1 MFRMERTEIIK
12 KFLTKGMQITGSALD
27 FFANNPEKAGT
38 FLSKQPNCPSTITL
52 EIINE
57 ALKAPK
63 TGVVQNIKPYKERE
77 KASVSDIVDFFNKRY
92 EFLGNLLS
100 KRLDLINLISIN
112 RVSDKIKKFSI
123 IGMVKEKNTGNKTA
137 VLEDKTGEIE
147 VALSEALL
155 NQLVE
160 DETVG
165 VVCTKDGIIY
175 GEKLVFPDIPLQ
187 REINKANEEKYIFL
201 ISDIHMDSEQF
212 RQESYEKLIDWLEKQ
227 QNKLTIFVVGD
238 ISSKKEDIAK
248 FLSDLPS
255 AHEIHIIKGDIDGDI
270 DRDTLPNPAFVQIEN
285 VKLFLFH
292 DKSFNDYMS
301 FWDAPEQ
308 TLINLIKK
316 RHLNP
321 TFSINSKIYDND
333 PYLLDTIPDIIVA
346 AHSHIPSVTN
356 YKGITTVTTGSFVSQ
371 PIFWLMNLRTR
382 ETFKIDFS

>member
-1 MFRMERTEIIK
+1 MFRMEKSEIIK
-12 KFLTKGMQITGSALD
+12 KFLTKGIQITGSALD
-27 FFANNPEKAGT
+27 FFASNPEKIDT
-38 FLSKQPNCPSTITL
+38 FLSEQLHYPSTITL
-52 EIINE
+52 EFINE
-57 ALKAPK
+57 ALKTSQTSAA
-63 TGVVQNIKPYKERE
+63 QSIKPYKERE
-77 KASVSDIVDFFNKRY
+77 KVSVNDIVDFFNKRY

-112 RVSDKIKKFSI
+112 RVSEKVKIFSI
-123 IGMVKEKNTGNKTA
+123 IGMVKEKNTSNKTA
-137 VLEDKTGEIE
+137 VVEDSTGEIE
-147 VALSEALL
+147 LALSETLL

-160 DETVG
+160 DEIVG
-165 VVCTKDGIIY
+165 VVCRKDGIIY

-187 REINKANEEKYIFL
+187 REINKTNEEKYIFL

-212 RQESYEKLIDWLEKQ
+212 RRESYEKLLDWLEKQ
-227 QNKLTIFVVGD
+227 QSKLTIFVVGD
-238 ISSKKEDIAK
+238 ISSKKEDIVK

-255 AHEIHIIKGDIDGDI
+255 THEIHVIKGDIDGDI

-292 DKSFNDYMS
+292 DKSLNEYMS
-301 FWDAPEQ
+301 LWGTPEQ

-321 TFSINSKIYDND
+321 TFSLNSKIYDND
-333 PYLLDTIPDIIVA
+333 PYLLDAIPDIVVA

-356 YKGITTVTTGSFVSQ
+356 YKGTTAVSIGSFVSQ
-371 PIFWLMNLRTR
+371 PIFWLMDLRTR

>member
-12 KFLTKGMQITGSALD
+12 KFLTKGVQIAGSALD
-27 FFANNPEKAGT
+27 FFASNPEKADT
-38 FLSKQPNCPSTITL
+38 FLSKQLDCPSTITL
-52 EIINE
+52 EFINE
-57 ALKAPK
+57 VLKTPQTSVA
-63 TGVVQNIKPYKERE
+63 QNIKPYKERE
-77 KASVSDIVDFFNKRY
+77 RASVSDIVDFFNKRY
-92 EFLGNLLS
+92 DFFGNVLS

-112 RVSDKIKKFSI
+112 KVSDKIKKFSI
-123 IGMVKEKNTGNKTA
+123 IGMVKEKNTINKT
-137 VLEDKTGEIE
+137 VVVEDKTGEIE
-147 VALSEALL
+147 LALSEAML

-165 VVCTKDGIIY
+165 IVCRKDDIMC
-175 GEKLVFPDIPLQ
+175 GEKLIFPDIPLQ
-187 REINKANEEKYIFL
+187 REINKTKEEKYIFL

-212 RQESYEKLIDWLEKQ
+212 KQKSYEKLIDWLEKQ
-227 QNKLTIFVVGD
+227 QNKLNIFVVGD

-248 FLSDLPS
+248 FLSDLPNT
-255 AHEIHIIKGDIDGDI
+255 HEIHIIKGDIDGDI

-292 DKSFNDYMS
+292 DKSLNEYMS
-301 FWDAPEQ
+301 LWGAPEQ

-316 RHLNP
+316 RHLAP
-321 TFSINSKIYDND
+321 AFSLDSKIYDND

-346 AHSHIPSVTN
+346 AHSHIPSVIN
-356 YKGITTVTTGSFVSQ
+356 YKGITAVTTGSFVSQ

>member
-1 MFRMERTEIIK
+1 MERTEIIK
-12 KFLTKGMQITGSALD
+12 KFLTKGVQITGSALD
-27 FFANNPEKAGT
+27 FFASNPEKADT
-38 FLSKQPNCPSTITL
+38 LLSQQPRCPSTITL
-52 EIINE
+52 EFINE
-57 ALKAPK
+57 VLKPSKASA
-63 TGVVQNIKPYKERE
+63 VQNIKPYKERE

-92 EFLGNLLS
+92 EFFGNLLS

-112 RVSDKIKKFSI
+112 RVSEKVRKFSI
-123 IGMVKEKNTGNKTA
+123 IGMVKEKNTRNKTA
-137 VLEDKTGEIE
+137 VVEDKTGEIE
-147 VALSEALL
+147 LTLSETLL

-165 VVCTKDGIIY
+165 VVCRKDDIIY
-175 GEKLVFPDIPLQ
+175 GEKVVFPDIPLQ
-187 REINKANEEKYIFL
+187 REINKTNEENYIFL

-212 RQESYEKLIDWLEKQ
+212 KQKSYEKLIDWLEKQ
-227 QNKLTIFVVGD
+227 QNKLNIFVVGD
-238 ISSKKEDIAK
+238 ISSKKEDIAN

-255 AHEIHIIKGDIDGDI
+255 THETNIIKGDIDGDI

-292 DKSFNDYMS
+292 NKRFNDYMS
-301 FWDAPEQ
+301 LWDTPEQ

-316 RHLNP
+316 RHLDP

-333 PYLLDTIPDIIVA
+333 PYLLDAIPDIIVA
-346 AHSHIPSVTN
+346 AHTHIPSVTN

>member
-12 KFLTKGMQITGSALD
+12 KFLTKGVQITGSALE
-27 FFANNPEKAGT
+27 FFASNPEKADT
-38 FLSKQPNCPSTITL
+38 FLLEQPHYPSTITL
-52 EIINE
+52 EFINE
-57 ALKAPK
+57 ALKASK
-63 TGVVQNIKPYKERE
+63 TSAVQNIKPYKERE

-92 EFLGNLLS
+92 EFFGNLLS

-112 RVSDKIKKFSI
+112 RVSEKVKKFSI
-123 IGMVKEKNTGNKTA
+123 IGMVKEKNTRNKTT
-137 VLEDKTGEIE
+137 VVEDKTGEIE
-147 VALSEALL
+147 LALSEPLL

-165 VVCTKDGIIY
+165 IVCRKDDIIY

-187 REINKANEEKYIFL
+187 REINKTNEENYIFL

-212 RQESYEKLIDWLEKQ
+212 QQKSYEKLIDWLEKQ
-227 QNKLTIFVVGD
+227 QNKLNIFVVGD
-238 ISSKKEDIAK
+238 ISSKKEDIAN
-248 FLSDLPS
+248 FLSDLPNT
-255 AHEIHIIKGDIDGDI
+255 HETHIIKGDIDGDI

-292 DKSFNDYMS
+292 DKRFNDYMS
-301 FWDAPEQ
+301 LWGAPEQ

-316 RHLNP
+316 RHLDP

-333 PYLLDTIPDIIVA
+333 PYLLDVIPDIIVA
-346 AHSHIPSVTN
+346 AHTHIPSVAN

>member
-1 MFRMERTEIIK
+1 MFRMERTEIVK

-27 FFANNPEKAGT
+27 FFASNPEKADT
-38 FLSKQPNCPSTITL
+38 FLSQQPRCPSTITL

-63 TGVVQNIKPYKERE
+63 AGTAQNIKPYKERE

-92 EFLGNLLS
+92 DFLGNLLS

-112 RVSDKIKKFSI
+112 RVSEKVRKFSI
-123 IGMVKEKNTGNKTA
+123 IGMVKEKNTSNKTA
-137 VLEDKTGEIE
+137 VVEDNTGEIE
-147 VALSEALL
+147 LTLSETLL

-165 VVCTKDGIIY
+165 VVCRKDDIVC
-175 GEKLVFPDIPLQ
+175 GEKVVFPDIPLQ
-187 REINKANEEKYIFL
+187 REINKTNEENYIFF

-212 RQESYEKLIDWLEKQ
+212 KQKSYEKLIDWLEKQ
-227 QNKLTIFVVGD
+227 QNKLNIFVVGD

-248 FLSDLPS
+248 FLSDLPNT
-255 AHEIHIIKGDIDGDI
+255 HEINIIKGDIDGEI
-270 DRDTLPNPAFVQIEN
+270 DRDTLPNPVFVQIEN

-292 DKSFNDYMS
+292 DKRFNEYMS
-301 FWDAPEQ
+301 LWDTPEQ

-316 RHLNP
+316 RHLDP

-333 PYLLDTIPDIIVA
+333 PYLLDMIPDIIVA
-346 AHSHIPSVTN
+346 AHTHIPSVTN